1 MAEGGCLLDTG
12 ASLRTARS
20 LLVDASTRK
29 SSCRHADQ
37 VLATV
42 CCGILE
48 FLVDPSHNKLLNCPG
63 FSKSD
68 KQAAFYPTPPDI
80 MVAKLLRYTLA
91 RKLRLKQWR
100 FLLPGT
106 PESRNCSLPGVGAPF
121 ALAPRFSAEDD
132 AAPRKAQRQ
141 LALGC

>member
-12 ASLRTARS
+12 ASPRTARS
-20 LLVDASTRK
+20 LLVDESTRK

-48 FLVDPSHNKLLNCPG
+48 VLVDPSHNKLLNCPG

-68 KQAAFYPTPPDI
+68 KQAASYPTPPDI

-91 RKLRLKQWR
+91 RKL
-100 FLLPGT
+100 
-106 PESRNCSLPGVGAPF
+106 
-121 ALAPRFSAEDD
+121 
-132 AAPRKAQRQ
+132 
-141 LALGC
+141 